1 MDEHSFGNK
10 SLDTLDQTMQKT
22 SRFKIIN
29 SDNLNKAIYHI
40 TNLINDASY
49 LYKNES
55 YATSAF
61 LAITIIEEVAKT
73 NNVPFR
79 AFKID
84 GADHFNIV
92 YPITQLVAKKSC
104 KIRVR
109 KRIFSLQKKIS
120 SGSNQMSKNN
130 FF

>member
-49 LYKNES
+49 LYKNPK
-55 YATSAF
+55 
-61 LAITIIEEVAKT
+61 L
-73 NNVPFR
+73 
-79 AFKID
+79 
-84 GADHFNIV
+84 
-92 YPITQLVAKKSC
+92 
-104 KIRVR
+104 
-109 KRIFSLQKKIS
+109 
-120 SGSNQMSKNN
+120 
-130 FF
+130 

>member
-1 MDEHSFGNK
+1 MMVAIPF
-10 SLDTLDQTMQKT
+10 DQTNPKKFTLRSPRTYIT
-22 SRFKIIN
+22 SLKSPTFYFEGSEN
-29 SDNLNKAIYHI
+29 YWHEF
-40 TNLINDASY
+40 
-49 LYKNES
+49 NE
-55 YATSAF
+55 
-61 LAITIIEEVAKT
+61 IEEVAKT